1 MPRKRKLVN
10 LHMRHAKFI
19 KSAAVMTGGFLIA
32 KAIGAFYRISLT
44 GILGGYG
51 IGLYQMAYPL
61 FLLFLTFSSAG
72 IPSALSRVV
81 AAESAHGRE
90 TAGHMKTAIRL
101 FASIG
106 LSGALMMCA
115 VAALM
120 SGLQGDRNL
129 TVCYLALA
137 PSVFFVALVSV
148 LRGYFQGRNDML
160 PTAFSEVVE
169 QAVKAG
175 FGFFAVRMTGD
186 PVRGAMLAL
195 LGVSLS
201 ELVALVYLF
210 SRYKGERKIRTLRK
224 VNGYSLFRSVLPVM
238 AAAALLPLSRTVDS
252 IVVVRLMAR
261 YSERAVSM
269 YGLYTGG
276 VMSLVDLPASLTG
289 GFVAAAIPLVSASAS
304 RGDEEGAK
312 KNAALAL
319 LFTFAISVPCALGL
333 FAFASPVVRLLY
345 ANLSESE
352 LNTVVALV
360 RLSSVS
366 AVSLAAVNTLAACL
380 TGMGRAKYAARA
392 MFVAI
397 TVKLLL
403 QILLVSDP
411 ALSVGGAAIATNACY
426 LVAFFLDSLY
436 TWRVPARASVL
447 KPKEA

>member
-1 MPRKRKLVN
+1 
-10 LHMRHAKFI
+10 
-19 KSAAVMTGGFLIA
+19 MTAGFLFA

-44 GILGGYG
+44 GVLGSYG

-81 AAESAHGRE
+81 SAETAQGRE
-90 TAGHMKTAIRL
+90 TAGHMKTALRL
-101 FASIG
+101 FALIG
-106 LSGALMMCA
+106 LSGALLMCA

-120 SGLQGDRNL
+120 SDLQGDKNL
-129 TVCYLALA
+129 TACYLALA
-137 PSVFFVALVSV
+137 PSVFLVALVSV
-148 LRGYFQGRNDML
+148 LRGYFQGKNDML
-160 PTAFSEVVE
+160 PTAFSEVAE

-175 FGFFAVRMTGD
+175 FGFFAVRLAGD
-186 PVRGAMLAL
+186 PVRGATFAL

-201 ELVALVYLF
+201 ELVALAYLLN
-210 SRYKGERKIRTLRK
+210 RYRGERKIKSLRK
-224 VNGYSLFRSVLPVM
+224 VNGYFLFRSVLPVM
-238 AAAALLPLSRTVDS
+238 AAAALLPLSRTLDS

-261 YSERAVSM
+261 YSERAVSL

-289 GFVAAAIPLVSASAS
+289 GFVAAAIPLVSSSAS
-304 RGDEEGAK
+304 RGEEENAK

-319 LFTFAISVPCALGL
+319 LFTFAISVPCAILL

-345 ANLSESE
+345 ASLSESD
-352 LNTVVALV
+352 LKTVVSLV

-380 TGMGRAKYAARA
+380 TGMGRAKHAARA
-392 MFVAI
+392 MLVAV
-397 TVKLLL
+397 TVKFVL
-403 QILLVSDP
+403 QWLLVSNP

-426 LVAFFLDSLY
+426 LVAFFLDSIY
-436 TWRVPARASVL
+436 TWRVPKRKSRLLATL
-447 KPKEA
+447 KSKEA

>member
-1 MPRKRKLVN
+1 
-10 LHMRHAKFI
+10 
-19 KSAAVMTGGFLIA
+19 MTAGFLFA

-44 GILGGYG
+44 GVLGSYG

-81 AAESAHGRE
+81 SAETAKGRE
-90 TAGHMKTAIRL
+90 TAGHMKTALRL
-101 FASIG
+101 FSLIG
-106 LSGALMMCA
+106 LSGALLMCA

-120 SGLQGDRNL
+120 SDLQGDKNL
-129 TVCYLALA
+129 TSCYLALA
-137 PSVFFVALVSV
+137 PSVFLVALVSV
-148 LRGYFQGRNDML
+148 LRGYFQGKNDML
-160 PTAFSEVVE
+160 PTAFSEVAE

-175 FGFFAVRMTGD
+175 FGFFAVRLAGD
-186 PVRGAMLAL
+186 PVRGATLAL

-201 ELVALVYLF
+201 ELVALAYLLN
-210 SRYKGERKIRTLRK
+210 RYRGERKIKSLRK
-224 VNGYSLFRSVLPVM
+224 VNGYFLFRSVLPVM
-238 AAAALLPLSRTVDS
+238 AAAALLPLSRTLDS

-261 YSERAVSM
+261 YSERAVSL

-289 GFVAAAIPLVSASAS
+289 GFVAAAIPLVSSSAS
-304 RGDEEGAK
+304 RGEEENAK

-319 LFTFAISVPCALGL
+319 LFTFAISVPCAILL

-345 ANLSESE
+345 ASLSESD
-352 LNTVVALV
+352 LKTVVSLV

-380 TGMGRAKYAARA
+380 TGMGRAKHAARA
-392 MFVAI
+392 MLVAV
-397 TVKLLL
+397 TVKFFL
-403 QILLVSDP
+403 QWLLVSNP

-426 LVAFFLDSLY
+426 LVAFFLDSIY
-436 TWRVPARASVL
+436 TWRVPKRKSRLLATL
-447 KPKEA
+447 KSKEA

>member
-1 MPRKRKLVN
+1 
-10 LHMRHAKFI
+10 
-19 KSAAVMTGGFLIA
+19 MTAGFLFA

-44 GILGGYG
+44 GVLGSYG

-81 AAESAHGRE
+81 SAETAKGRE
-90 TAGHMKTAIRL
+90 TAGHMKTALRL
-101 FASIG
+101 FSLIG
-106 LSGALMMCA
+106 LSGALLMCA

-120 SGLQGDRNL
+120 SDLQGDKNL
-129 TVCYLALA
+129 TACYLALS
-137 PSVFFVALVSV
+137 PSVFLVALVSV
-148 LRGYFQGRNDML
+148 LRGYFQGKNDML
-160 PTAFSEVVE
+160 PTAFSEVAE

-175 FGFFAVRMTGD
+175 FGFFAVRLAGD
-186 PVRGAMLAL
+186 PVRGATLAL

-201 ELVALVYLF
+201 ELVALAYLLN
-210 SRYKGERKIRTLRK
+210 RYRGERKIKSLRK
-224 VNGYSLFRSVLPVM
+224 VNGYFLFRSVLPVM
-238 AAAALLPLSRTVDS
+238 AAAALLPLSRTLDS

-261 YSERAVSM
+261 YSERAVSL

-289 GFVAAAIPLVSASAS
+289 GFVAAAIPLVSSSAS
-304 RGDEEGAK
+304 RGEEENAK

-319 LFTFAISVPCALGL
+319 LFTFAVSVPCAILL

-345 ANLSESE
+345 ASLSESD
-352 LNTVVALV
+352 LKTVVSLV

-380 TGMGRAKYAARA
+380 TGMGRAKHAARA
-392 MFVAI
+392 MLVAV
-397 TVKLLL
+397 TVKFVL
-403 QILLVSDP
+403 QWLLVSNP

-426 LVAFFLDSLY
+426 LVAFFLDSIY
-436 TWRVPARASVL
+436 TWRVPKRKSRLLATL
-447 KPKEA
+447 KSKEA

>member
-1 MPRKRKLVN
+1 
-10 LHMRHAKFI
+10 MRHKKFI
-19 KSAAVMTGGFLIA
+19 KGAAVMTAGFLFA

-44 GILGGYG
+44 GVLGSYG

-81 AAESAHGRE
+81 SAETAKGRE
-90 TAGHMKTAIRL
+90 TAGHMKTALRL
-101 FASIG
+101 FSLIG
-106 LSGALMMCA
+106 LSGALLMCA

-120 SGLQGDRNL
+120 SDLQGDKNL

-137 PSVFFVALVSV
+137 PSVFLVALVSV
-148 LRGYFQGRNDML
+148 LRGYFQGKNDML
-160 PTAFSEVVE
+160 PTAFSEVAE

-175 FGFFAVRMTGD
+175 FGFFAVRLAGD
-186 PVRGAMLAL
+186 PVRGATLAL

-201 ELVALVYLF
+201 ELVALAYLLN
-210 SRYKGERKIRTLRK
+210 RYRGERKIKSLRK
-224 VNGYSLFRSVLPVM
+224 VNGYFLFRSVLPVM
-238 AAAALLPLSRTVDS
+238 AAAALLPLSRTLDS

-261 YSERAVSM
+261 YSERAVSL

-289 GFVAAAIPLVSASAS
+289 GFVAAAIPLVSSSAS
-304 RGDEEGAK
+304 RGEEENAK

-319 LFTFAISVPCALGL
+319 LFTFAISVPCAILL

-345 ANLSESE
+345 ASLSESD
-352 LNTVVALV
+352 LKTVVSLV

-380 TGMGRAKYAARA
+380 TGMGRAKRAARA
-392 MFVAI
+392 MLVAV
-397 TVKLLL
+397 TVKFIL
-403 QILLVSDP
+403 QWLLVSNP

-426 LVAFFLDSLY
+426 LVAFFLDSIY
-436 TWRVPARASVL
+436 TWRVPKRKSRLLATL
-447 KPKEA
+447 KSKEA

>member
-1 MPRKRKLVN
+1 
-10 LHMRHAKFI
+10 
-19 KSAAVMTGGFLIA
+19 MTAGFLFA

-44 GILGGYG
+44 GVLGSYG

-81 AAESAHGRE
+81 SAETAKGRE
-90 TAGHMKTAIRL
+90 TAGHMKTALRL
-101 FASIG
+101 FALIG
-106 LSGALMMCA
+106 LSGALLMCA

-120 SGLQGDRNL
+120 SDLQGDKNL

-137 PSVFFVALVSV
+137 PSVFLVALVSV
-148 LRGYFQGRNDML
+148 LRGYFQGKNDML
-160 PTAFSEVVE
+160 PTAFSEVAE

-175 FGFFAVRMTGD
+175 FGFFAVRLAGD
-186 PVRGAMLAL
+186 PVRGATLAL

-201 ELVALVYLF
+201 ELVALAYLLN
-210 SRYKGERKIRTLRK
+210 RYRGERKIKSLRK
-224 VNGYSLFRSVLPVM
+224 VNGYFLFRSVLPVM
-238 AAAALLPLSRTVDS
+238 AAAALLPLSRTLDS

-261 YSERAVSM
+261 YSERAVSL

-289 GFVAAAIPLVSASAS
+289 GFVAAAIPLVSSSAS
-304 RGDEEGAK
+304 RGEEENAK

-319 LFTFAISVPCALGL
+319 LFTFAISVPCALLL

-345 ANLSESE
+345 ASLSESD
-352 LNTVVALV
+352 LKTVVSLV

-380 TGMGRAKYAARA
+380 TGMGRAKHAACA
-392 MFVAI
+392 MLVAV
-397 TVKLLL
+397 TVKFVL
-403 QILLVSDP
+403 QWLLVSNP

-436 TWRVPARASVL
+436 TWRVPKRKSRLLATL
-447 KPKEA
+447 KSKEA

>member
-1 MPRKRKLVN
+1 
-10 LHMRHAKFI
+10 
-19 KSAAVMTGGFLIA
+19 MTAGFLAA

-44 GILGGYG
+44 GVLGSYG

-81 AAESAHGRE
+81 AAETAQGRE
-90 TAGHMKTAIRL
+90 TAGHMKTALRL

-106 LSGALMMCA
+106 LSGALLMCA
-115 VAALM
+115 AAALM
-120 SGLQGDRNL
+120 SSLQGDRNL
-129 TVCYLALA
+129 TACYLALA
-137 PSVFFVALVSV
+137 PSVFLVALISV
-148 LRGYFQGRNDML
+148 LRGYFQGKNNML

-175 FGFFAVRMTGD
+175 FGFFAVRLTDD
-186 PVRGAMLAL
+186 PVQGAVFAL
-195 LGVSLS
+195 LAVSLS
-201 ELVALVYLF
+201 ELAALVYLLMKY
-210 SRYKGERKIRTLRK
+210 RGERKIRTLRT
-224 VNGYSLFRSVLPVM
+224 VNGYYLFRSVLPVM
-238 AAAALLPLSRTVDS
+238 AAAALLPLSRTLDS

-261 YSERAVSM
+261 YSERAVSL

-289 GFVAAAIPLVSASAS
+289 GFVAAAIPLVSSTAS
-304 RGDEEGAK
+304 RGDREGAK
-312 KNAALAL
+312 KNAALSL
-319 LFTFAISVPCALGL
+319 LFTFAISVPCAVFL

-345 ANLSESE
+345 ANLAEND
-352 LNTVVALV
+352 LKIVVALV

-392 MFVAI
+392 MLVAVV
-397 TVKLLL
+397 VKFFL
-403 QILLVSDP
+403 QWLLVSNP

-426 LVAFFLDSLY
+426 LVAFFLDSIY
-436 TWRVPARASVL
+436 TWRGKKRVPVFAGRL
-447 KPKEA
+447 KSKEA